1 MIPAMNDA
9 SRARF
14 HPGPAIFRLR
24 STPAWPWLGVFL
36 ASLVVYLATAP
47 RGVALED
54 DGFFILA
61 AYFNGLAHPPGYP
74 LHTLL
79 GHLFVQLPFGSVAWR
94 VHALSG
100 LFGALSCALLW
111 SIARRLLKDDLAARV
126 AALGYAFSAVFWSQA
141 IIAEVYTLNTFFF
154 FLLLLLVLE
163 MAESEP
169 QAFRRRL
176 RIAALVYGLSLSNHW
191 PLMLLSTPALL
202 WPLVPR
208 WRELIR
214 AVPALL
220 PWVLLGLT
228 PYLWMFYRSQAP
240 GLPFAFHGSIENLE
254 MLWAYVSRRIYASV
268 DVSPAAGWA
277 DRLWFIG
284 QTALDLARQFTW
296 VGVPFMAIG
305 LLAQFRR
312 FTLPIL
318 AMVWTAFLA
327 STLVLLLL
335 LRFDADRL
343 HWLVFRV
350 YPLVAYGMAALW
362 LGLGFR
368 EVIRRLE
375 TLPALSSLRRVL
387 PSLLAAL
394 LILAPFLVNSRLN
407 DRSQYTWGE
416 SYARMV
422 LESVEPKA
430 ILFVEGDAMAGSVAY
445 LNLVEG
451 VRPDVTLFHPHG
463 MLFSSRIFHP
473 NSTSLD
479 QQSRLYADFIQSTE
493 RPIYYPVSL
502 GLALGLED
510 KGFLFHIR
518 TDLSPN
524 NSLISLD
531 EPMLERIRRLVEL
544 ESHLT
549 DPWSLMESRWALSRL
564 VSLMDQVTLDTP
576 DPRLREHLQP
586 LVEQATEDSYLAHL
600 VRADNRLA
608 RGDPRRITEIEAH
621 LRAAEPLAD
630 QAFLRTDQATL
641 PISWGFL
648 ARLQGDEVAAQRWF
662 QKALMVWNHP
672 DNPANKLLTGEGKIR
687 SMTET
692 GLARWQ
698 GNIRS
703 QEIERMGTQS
713 APGGT
718 TD

>member
-1 MIPAMNDA
+1 MISAMNNA
-9 SRARF
+9 SRA
-14 HPGPAIFRLR
+14 AIFRLR
-24 STPAWPWLGVFL
+24 SNPAWPRLGVFL

-61 AYFNGLAHPPGYP
+61 AYFNGIAHPPGYP

-79 GHLFVQLPFGSVAWR
+79 GHLCVQLPFGSVAWR

-100 LFGALSCALLW
+100 IFGALSCALLW
-111 SIARRLLKDDLAARV
+111 SIARRLLKDDLAATV

-154 FLLLLLVLE
+154 FLLLWLVLE

-202 WPLVPR
+202 LPLASR

-214 AVPALL
+214 AVPSLI
-220 PWVLLGLT
+220 PWVVLGLT
-228 PYLWMFYRSQAP
+228 PYLWMFYRSQVP

-296 VGVPFMAIG
+296 VGVPFVMIG

-312 FTLPIL
+312 FSLPIL
-318 AMVWTAFLA
+318 AMIWAAFLA

-368 EVIRRLE
+368 EVRRRLE
-375 TLPALSSLRRVL
+375 ALPPDFSLRRVL
-387 PSLLAAL
+387 PRLLAAL
-394 LILAPFLVNSRLN
+394 LILAPLLIHSRVN
-407 DRSQYTWGE
+407 DRSQYFWAE

-430 ILFVEGDAMAGSVAY
+430 VLFVDGDAMAGSVAY

-451 VRPDVTLFHPHG
+451 LRPDVTLFHPHG
-463 MLFSSRIFHP
+463 MLFSSRLFHP
-473 NSTSLD
+473 YSTPLD
-479 QQSRLYADFIQSTE
+479 QHRPGLAKFIQETE

-502 GLALGLED
+502 GLALGAED
-510 KGFLFHIR
+510 KGFLFRIR
-518 TDLSPN
+518 PDLSPN

-531 EPMLERIRRLVEL
+531 EAVLAQVPRLVEM
-544 ESHLT
+544 ESHQT
-549 DPWSLMESRWALSRL
+549 DPWSLLQSRWALARL
-564 VSLMDQVTLDTP
+564 ASLMDQITLDTQ
-576 DPRLREHLQP
+576 DPQQIERLQP
-586 LVEQATEDSYLAHL
+586 LLNMATKNSYLVHL
-600 VRADNRLA
+600 GRAGNRLS
-608 RGDPRRITEIEAH
+608 RGDRRTIGEIETH
-621 LRAAEPLAD
+621 LKAAEQLAG
-630 QAFLRTDQATL
+630 QAFLRTDEATL

-648 ARLQGDEVAAQRWF
+648 ARLQGDEAAAQRWF
-662 QKALMVWNHP
+662 QQALQLWNHP
-672 DNPANKLLTGEGKIR
+672 DNPASKLLTEEGKIR
-687 SMTET
+687 SMSET
-692 GLARWQ
+692 GLARRR
-698 GNIRS
+698 GI
-703 QEIERMGTQS
+703 T
-713 APGGT
+713 P
-718 TD
+718 

>member
-1 MIPAMNDA
+1 MISAMNNA
-9 SRARF
+9 SRA
-14 HPGPAIFRLR
+14 AIFRLR
-24 STPAWPWLGVFL
+24 SNPAWPRLGVFL

-61 AYFNGLAHPPGYP
+61 AYFNGIAHPPGYP

-79 GHLFVQLPFGSVAWR
+79 GHLCVQLPFGSVAWR

-100 LFGALSCALLW
+100 IFGALSCALLW
-111 SIARRLLKDDLAARV
+111 SIARRLLKDDLAATV

-154 FLLLLLVLE
+154 FLLLWLVLE

-202 WPLVPR
+202 LPLVPR

-214 AVPALL
+214 AVPSLI
-220 PWVLLGLT
+220 PWILLGLT
-228 PYLWMFYRSQAP
+228 PYLWMFYRSQVP

-296 VGVPFMAIG
+296 VGVPFVMIG

-312 FTLPIL
+312 FSLPIL
-318 AMVWTAFLA
+318 AMIWAAFLA

-368 EVIRRLE
+368 EVRRRLE
-375 TLPALSSLRRVL
+375 ALPPDFSLRRVL
-387 PSLLAAL
+387 PGLLAAL
-394 LILAPFLVNSRLN
+394 LILAPLLIHSRVN
-407 DRSQYTWGE
+407 DRSQYSWAE

-430 ILFVEGDAMAGSVAY
+430 VLFVDGDAMAGSVAY

-451 VRPDVTLFHPHG
+451 VRSDVTLFHPHG
-463 MLFSSRIFHP
+463 MLFSSRLFHP
-473 NSTSLD
+473 YSTPLD
-479 QQSRLYADFIQSTE
+479 QHRPGLAKFIQETE

-502 GLALGLED
+502 GLALGAED
-510 KGFLFHIR
+510 KGFLFRIR
-518 TDLSPN
+518 PDLSPN

-531 EPMLERIRRLVEL
+531 EAVLAQVPRLVEM
-544 ESHLT
+544 ESHQT
-549 DPWSLMESRWALSRL
+549 DPWSIMESRWALARL
-564 VSLMDQVTLDTP
+564 VSLMDQVTLDTQ
-576 DPRLREHLQP
+576 DPRLLERLQP
-586 LVEQATEDSYLAHL
+586 LVELATKDSYLTHL

-608 RGDPRRITEIEAH
+608 RGDPRRIPTIEAH
-621 LRAAEPLAD
+621 LQAAEPLVG
-630 QAFLRTDQATL
+630 QAFLRTDEATL

-648 ARLQGDEVAAQRWF
+648 ARLQGDEAAAQRWF
-662 QKALMVWNHP
+662 QQALQLWNHP
-672 DNPANKLLTGEGKIR
+672 DNPASKLLTEEGKIH
-687 SMTET
+687 SMSET
-692 GLARWQ
+692 GLARQ
-698 GNIRS
+698 RGIPRP
-703 QEIERMGTQS
+703 I
-713 APGGT
+713 PGGQENF
-718 TD
+718 

>member
-1 MIPAMNDA
+1 MISAMNNA
-9 SRARF
+9 SRA
-14 HPGPAIFRLR
+14 AIFRLR
-24 STPAWPWLGVFL
+24 SNPAWPRLGVFL

-61 AYFNGLAHPPGYP
+61 AYFNGIAHPPGYP

-79 GHLFVQLPFGSVAWR
+79 GHLCVQLPFGSVAWR

-100 LFGALSCALLW
+100 IFGALSCALLW
-111 SIARRLLKDDLAARV
+111 SIARRLLKDDLAATV

-154 FLLLLLVLE
+154 FLLLWLVLE

-202 WPLVPR
+202 LPLVPR

-214 AVPALL
+214 AVPSLI
-220 PWVLLGLT
+220 PWILLGLT
-228 PYLWMFYRSQAP
+228 PYLWMFYRSQVP

-296 VGVPFMAIG
+296 VGVPFVMIG

-312 FTLPIL
+312 FSLPIL
-318 AMVWTAFLA
+318 AMIWAAFLA

-368 EVIRRLE
+368 EVRRRLE
-375 TLPALSSLRRVL
+375 ALPPDFSLRRVL
-387 PSLLAAL
+387 PGLLAAL
-394 LILAPFLVNSRLN
+394 LILAPLLIHSRVN
-407 DRSQYTWGE
+407 DRSQYSWAE

-430 ILFVEGDAMAGSVAY
+430 VLFVDGDAMAGSVAY

-451 VRPDVTLFHPHG
+451 LRPDVTLFHPHG
-463 MLFSSRIFHP
+463 MLFSSRLFHP
-473 NSTSLD
+473 YSTPLD
-479 QQSRLYADFIQSTE
+479 QHRPGLAKFIQETA

-502 GLALGLED
+502 GLALGAED
-510 KGFLFHIR
+510 KGFLFRIR
-518 TDLSPN
+518 PDLSPN

-531 EPMLERIRRLVEL
+531 EAVLAQVPRLVEM
-544 ESHLT
+544 ESHQT
-549 DPWSLMESRWALSRL
+549 DPWSLLQSRWALARL
-564 VSLMDQVTLDTP
+564 ASLMDQITLDTQ
-576 DPRLREHLQP
+576 DPQQIERLQP
-586 LVEQATEDSYLAHL
+586 LLNMATKNSYLVHL
-600 VRADNRLA
+600 GRAGNRLS
-608 RGDPRRITEIEAH
+608 RGDRRTIGEIETH
-621 LRAAEPLAD
+621 LKAAEQLAG
-630 QAFLRTDQATL
+630 QTFLRTDEATL

-648 ARLQGDEVAAQRWF
+648 ARLQGDEAAAQRWF
-662 QKALMVWNHP
+662 QKALQLWNHP
-672 DNPANKLLTGEGKIR
+672 DNPASKLLTEEGKIR
-687 SMTET
+687 SMSET
-692 GLARWQ
+692 GLARRR
-698 GNIRS
+698 GI
-703 QEIERMGTQS
+703 T
-713 APGGT
+713 P
-718 TD
+718 